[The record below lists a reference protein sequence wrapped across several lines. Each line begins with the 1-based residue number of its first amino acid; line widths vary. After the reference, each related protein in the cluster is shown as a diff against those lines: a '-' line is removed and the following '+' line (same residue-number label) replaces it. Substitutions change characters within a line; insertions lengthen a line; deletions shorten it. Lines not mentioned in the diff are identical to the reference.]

1 MRFYIFVLLLLFG
14 VKYTNHLYNQ
24 GCGFQDIPK
33 ALSYIY
39 GRKEIKFC
47 LNPSNGVE

>member
-14 VKYTNHLYNQ
+14 LKSTSYLYNQ

-47 LNPSNGVE
+47 LNPSNGVD